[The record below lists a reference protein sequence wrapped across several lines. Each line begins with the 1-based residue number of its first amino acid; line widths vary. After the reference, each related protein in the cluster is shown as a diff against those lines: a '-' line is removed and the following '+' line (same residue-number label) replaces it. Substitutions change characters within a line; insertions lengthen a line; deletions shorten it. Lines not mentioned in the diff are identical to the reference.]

1 MDSPVTLDIN
11 LSCGRLIRIRKLL
24 ARLSTKHFK
33 TVPVKS
39 EMKKRFGTSD
49 SGYL

>member
-1 MDSPVTLDIN
+1 MDSPVTLDMN
-11 LSCGRLIRIRKLL
+11 LSHVRLMAIRKLL

-33 TVPVKS
+33 IVPVKPGI
-39 EMKKRFGTSD
+39 KKIFGTSD